1 MKMKGDFEYL
11 NITLALIIFMGTIV
25 LMVLMIQGNLLSFS
39 GNLTEL
45 NQVTATEAAN
55 MVSFCL
61 NNMDDGDATTIS
73 AALLDKHSGQDLA
86 KTCGLDKPSI
96 KIKIEDVENDRKW
109 EFGGSVSSPKHEI
122 WVSISYETA
131 AGRTVNMGKMYVE
144 M

>member
-11 NITLALIIFMGTIV
+11 NITLALLIFMGTVV

-45 NQVTATEAAN
+45 NQVTAIEAAN
-55 MVSFCL
+55 MMSFCL
-61 NNMDDGDATTIS
+61 SNMEDGDATTIP
-73 AALLDKHSGQDLA
+73 AALLDKYSSQDLA
-86 KTCGLDKPSI
+86 KVCGLDKPSI
-96 KIKIEDVENDRKW
+96 RLAIEDVESGKKW
-109 EFGGSVSSPKHEI
+109 VFGGPVSSPKHEI
-122 WVSISYETA
+122 WVSISYETT